1 MITHKVEETL
11 AELSSTGS
19 SAKRICLVSWNGNP
33 AKLDLRVWRTVD
45 GETKPGKGLT
55 LTDEEAETLLTA
67 LTDYFGK

>member
-45 GETKPGKGLT
+45 GETKPGKGVT
-55 LTDEEAETLLTA
+55 LTDEEAEALLTA

>member
-1 MITHKVEETL
+1 MITHEVERTL
-11 AELSSTGS
+11 AELS

-45 GETKPGKGLT
+45 GETKPGKGVT
-55 LTDEEAETLLTA
+55 LTDEEAEALLTA

>member
-33 AKLDLRVWRTVD
+33 AKLDLRVWRTID

>member
-33 AKLDLRVWRTVD
+33 AKLDLRVWSTID